1 MQVALGPEGMG
12 SKQPALMGV
21 QGATWLGGT
30 IGQKDSKHKGM
41 QKPVADGGFKP
52 PHKVRPSTHLPIQT
66 PGSLISTAFEP
77 VCIGL

>member
-12 SKQPALMGV
+12 SRQPALMGV

-52 PHKVRPSTHLPIQT
+52 RHKVRPSTHLPIKT
-66 PGSLISTAFEP
+66 P
-77 VCIGL
+77 